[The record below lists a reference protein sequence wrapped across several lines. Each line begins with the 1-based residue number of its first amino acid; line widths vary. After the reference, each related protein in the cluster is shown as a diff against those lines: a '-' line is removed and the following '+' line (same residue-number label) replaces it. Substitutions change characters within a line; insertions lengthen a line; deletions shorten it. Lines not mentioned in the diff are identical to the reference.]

1 MHIQEINFKNRFDN
15 YYFDNLVKAEK
26 LKTKNTLIDERNYKK
41 LVTGFIRYV
50 HWKTIK
56 MICLY
61 YRD

>member
-41 LVTGFIRYV
+41 IGDWFY
-50 HWKTIK
+50 
-56 MICLY
+56 
-61 YRD
+61 